1 MKKNVSQ
8 IIPKG
13 QKEIIKRA
21 LELQYIAIDG
31 NGLQCEDIEYMKHD
45 IRSLIAFLDYDISV
59 TLSKVMMDK
68 FSFIHGVDFPEYTD
82 VEAKYPIEVESEWV
96 TVIVGDFSFDDDDI
110 HNRSAYVNNIVSI
123 QRHLRSQA
131 DDYIDDVEAD
141 GYGYIIVEDYDGRI
155 EFGSNEEEDTRE
167 YQLVDVPTST
177 TSTKTFDLLIND
189 GGYNKHYITLISELT
204 IGGLLEIHSGEVY
217 IIRIK

>member
-1 MKKNVSQ
+1 MKKIVSQ

-21 LELQYIAIDG
+21 LELQYIVIDG
-31 NGLQCEDIEYMKHD
+31 YGLQCDDIEYIKHD

-96 TVIVGDFSFDDDDI
+96 TVIVG
-110 HNRSAYVNNIVSI
+110 
-123 QRHLRSQA
+123 
-131 DDYIDDVEAD
+131 
-141 GYGYIIVEDYDGRI
+141 DYDGRI